1 MAKKKAQMLFVDF
14 NKAGAARVY
23 LGAVLMMTVN
33 KDDFVVLCVGVALH
47 HLIALRKK
55 AKGMSERAAI
65 SATIAVLEM
74 CVTDTLKSVRTVA
87 VWPA

>member
-1 MAKKKAQMLFVDF
+1 MAKKKAQMFVDF
-14 NKAGAARVY
+14 NKAGVARVY

-33 KDDFVVLCVGVALH
+33 KDNFVVLCVGVALH

-65 SATIAVLEM
+65 SAAIAVLEM
-74 CVTDTLKSVRTVA
+74 CVTDIPKSVRTAA
-87 VWPA
+87 VWPT